1 MALTK
6 VTSGGLTDDSIVNA
20 DINSSAA
27 IALSKLATDPSNA
40 SNLASGTVPDA
51 RFTTLPA
58 VSGANLTALNA
69 SNLGSGTVPAA
80 RLSGVGKILQ
90 VQSTTTSIQY
100 TTTSSSW
107 QEIANPSVS
116 ITPSATSSKIWVL
129 GSFGYAK
136 DGSGYLYVSFQRAIS
151 GGATTTNIIGET
163 AGGMTHTGQS
173 NSEHM
178 GSTFNWLDSPSTT
191 SAITYKFNFRNYNNS
206 NTVTFNDGV
215 TAATLTVMEVG
226 A

>member
-1 MALTK
+1 MSTLNVDKVDPSTGTALEIG
-6 VTSGGLTDDSIVNA
+6 TSGDTINVPSGVTL
-20 DINSSAA
+20 DINSGATLDATGATITGA
-27 IALSKLATDPSNA
+27 I
-40 SNLASGTVPDA
+40 
-51 RFTTLPA
+51 
-58 VSGANLTALNA
+58 
-69 SNLGSGTVPAA
+69 
-80 RLSGVGKILQ
+80 GKILQ
-90 VQSTTTSIQY
+90 VVSTTTSIAY

-163 AGGMTHTGQS
+163 TGGMTHTGQS

-191 SAITYKFNFRNYNNS
+191 SAIAYKFNFRNYNNS
-206 NTVTFNDGV
+206 STITFNDAT

>member
-1 MALTK
+1 MALTTVSNAGLAGSIDLTAK
-6 VTSGGLTDDSIVNA
+6 VTG
-20 DINSSAA
+20 
-27 IALSKLATDPSNA
+27 
-40 SNLASGTVPDA
+40 
-51 RFTTLPA
+51 TLPA
-58 VSGANLTALNA
+58 AN
-69 SNLGSGTVPAA
+69 GGT
-80 RLSGVGKILQ
+80 GVTSYAPGKVLQ
-90 VQSTTTSIQY
+90 VQSTTTSIAY

-163 AGGMTHTGQS
+163 TGGMTHTGQS

-206 NTVTFNDGV
+206 STITFNDAT

>member
-1 MALTK
+1 MASVLK
-6 VTSGGLTDDSIVNA
+6 VDKLDPQSGTALEIGTSGDTIS
-20 DINSSAA
+20 
-27 IALSKLATDPSNA
+27 
-40 SNLASGTVPDA
+40 VP
-51 RFTTLPA
+51 
-58 VSGANLTALNA
+58 SGATLDISASTLTPPATMPASSGVNLTALNA
-69 SNLGSGTVPAA
+69 TQLTSGTVPAA

-107 QEIANPSVS
+107 QEIANPSVD
-116 ITPSATSSKIWVL
+116 ITPSATTSKIWVL
-129 GSFGYAK
+129 GSFGYGK
-136 DGSGYLYVSFQRAIS
+136 DGGGYLYVSFQRAIS

-163 AGGMTHTGQS
+163 TGGMTHTGQS
-173 NSEHM
+173 DSEHM

-191 SAITYKFNFRNYNNS
+191 SAVTYKFNFRNYNNS
-206 NTVTFNDGV
+206 NTITFNDAS

>member
-58 VSGANLTALNA
+58 VSGVNLTSLNA

-80 RLSGVGKILQ
+80 RLSGLGKVIQ
-90 VQSTTTSIQY
+90 IIYNSSIPGSAVTTTSTSFVDTGLECTITPTSADNKILLVAAFGDRTITSGGELA
-100 TTTSSSW
+100 TTFYVDDTTNLGNGSYGWSFYQGAGSSYYGALTMVQVHAPASTSSIDYSVYFKSDNGSKTATAYA
-107 QEIANPSVS
+107 AN
-116 ITPSATSSKIWVL
+116 T
-129 GSFGYAK
+129 
-136 DGSGYLYVSFQRAIS
+136 
-151 GGATTTNIIGET
+151 
-163 AGGMTHTGQS
+163 
-173 NSEHM
+173 
-178 GSTFNWLDSPSTT
+178 
-191 SAITYKFNFRNYNNS
+191 
-206 NTVTFNDGV
+206 GV
-215 TAATLTVMEVG
+215 TMLAMEIDG
-226 A
+226 TAE